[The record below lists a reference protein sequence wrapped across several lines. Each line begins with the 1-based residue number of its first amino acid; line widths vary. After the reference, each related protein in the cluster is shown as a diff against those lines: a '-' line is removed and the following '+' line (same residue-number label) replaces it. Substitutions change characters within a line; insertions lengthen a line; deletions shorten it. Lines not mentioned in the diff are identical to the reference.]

1 MIQDDNILSTEDQ
14 TDTLLERKDFLIQN
28 RERSIRDILEWKR
41 AGRLNLLPD
50 FQREYVWKKELSLKF
65 FV

>member
-28 RERSIRDILEWKR
+28 RERSIRDILE
-41 AGRLNLLPD
+41 
-50 FQREYVWKKELSLKF
+50 
-65 FV
+65 